1 MVLGMAEISA
11 ADQDKTRLASLILRL
26 GLAFAFLY
34 AAISSLINPLAWAGF
49 IPFVV
54 KGIIPERILLTSFS
68 IFQIF
73 LGLWLVSGKKVFYAA
88 VVSALTLAVITVANL
103 NSLIIVFRDITIL
116 FSAVALAALS
126 KGRE

>member
-1 MVLGMAEISA
+1 MVKISTAE
-11 ADQDKTRLASLILRL
+11 QNNTRLASLILRL

-54 KGIIPERILLTSFS
+54 KGLLPEKALLMSFS
-68 IFQIF
+68 IFQII
-73 LGLWLVSGKKVFYAA
+73 LGLWLLSGKKAFYAA
-88 VVSALTLAVITVANL
+88 VLSALTLAVITVANL

-126 KGRE
+126 KRFL